1 MASCQDFIVTDT
13 IKSQATV
20 QMQTD
25 LQLSLLNLH
34 LADVIDLTAKGTSNI
49 AQYQSSF

>member
-1 MASCQDFIVTDT
+1 MASCQDCIVIDT
-13 IKSQATV
+13 IKSQDTV

-25 LQLSLLNLH
+25 LWLILLNLH
-34 LADVIDLTAKGTSNI
+34 LADVIDRKAKGTSNI